1 VIRAEASRP
10 LQRTVRR
17 RAALA
22 SLGLSALLLAGCAA
36 PPPVVVEPGLDGL
49 AARDALAARRAEGP
63 VRAVI
68 HGQPFGPGAAERDAL
83 VTRAMADGVR
93 GLEVSFTT
101 EPAAAPSPEPHL
113 VVLFNPLGL
122 PSPEPVC
129 ARPESLPTVPAGER
143 LTVVAAFCQGDQPIG
158 MTRAEDA
165 VAGPGD
171 RRFQRLL
178 WRTAGAL
185 FPDDY
190 AETYG
195 FRLLPGI
202 DFGLGGSFGF

>member
-1 VIRAEASRP
+1 V
-10 LQRTVRR
+10 
-17 RAALA
+17 
-22 SLGLSALLLAGCAA
+22 LSALLLAGCA
-36 PPPVVVEPGLDGL
+36 PPPQVVVEPGLDHL
-49 AARDALAARRAEGP
+49 SAREALAARRAEGP
-63 VRAVI
+63 VRAVV
-68 HGQPFGPGAAERDAL
+68 HGQPFVQSEAGRDAL

-93 GLEVSFTT
+93 GLEVRFATDPT
-101 EPAAAPSPEPHL
+101 VVPSPEPHL
-113 VVLFNPLGL
+113 VVLLNPLGS
-122 PSPEPVC
+122 PSLQQVC
-129 ARPESLPTVPAGER
+129 ARPESLPTAPAGER
-143 LTVVAAFCQGDQPIG
+143 LTVVAAFCEGAEPIG
-158 MTRAEDA
+158 LARAEDA

-178 WRTAGAL
+178 WRPAGAL

>member
-1 VIRAEASRP
+1 
-10 LQRTVRR
+10 
-17 RAALA
+17 
-22 SLGLSALLLAGCAA
+22 
-36 PPPVVVEPGLDGL
+36 VVVEPGLDGQ

-63 VRAVI
+63 VLAVI
-68 HGQPFGPGAAERDAL
+68 RGQPFGLGTAERDAL
-83 VTRAMADGVR
+83 VSRAMADGVR
-93 GLEVSFTT
+93 GLQVRFTT
-101 EPAAAPSPEPHL
+101 DPAAAPSPEPHL
-113 VVLFNPLGL
+113 VVLLDPLGA
-122 PSPEPVC
+122 PSPEQVC
-129 ARPESLPTVPAGER
+129 AGPDRLPTAPAGER
-143 LTVVAAFCQGDQPIG
+143 LSVIAVFCKDAEPIG
-158 MTRAEDA
+158 MARAEDI